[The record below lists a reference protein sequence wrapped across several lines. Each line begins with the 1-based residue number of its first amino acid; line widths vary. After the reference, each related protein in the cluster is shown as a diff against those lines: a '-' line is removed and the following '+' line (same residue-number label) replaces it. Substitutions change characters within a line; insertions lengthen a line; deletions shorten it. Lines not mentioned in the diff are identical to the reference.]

1 MAAVSVAE
9 LQGCDNFWYFGTW
22 WCMWLLE
29 LGASCWLLA
38 GLRFWWMEF
47 SFCIGCYN
55 TGFFGTSCW
64 LLAASRDAGW
74 SLAVAAWWKFLL
86 AAGIVVPARW
96 IFLVQELISVI
107 SWILLEC

>member
-1 MAAVSVAE
+1 MLAAGC
-9 LQGCDNFWYFGTW
+9 LQVCAFGGW
-22 WCMWLLE
+22 
-29 LGASCWLLA
+29 
-38 GLRFWWMEF
+38 
-47 SFCIGCYN
+47 SFLSTLIVGMQE
-55 TGFFGTSCW
+55 FFGTSCW

-107 SWILLEC
+107 PWILLEC

>member
-29 LGASCWLLA
+29 FGASCWLLA

-47 SFCIGCYN
+47 SFYIGCWN
-55 TGFFGTSCW
+55 VGFFAL
-64 LLAASRDAGW
+64 LLAASRMQAGYW
-74 SLAVAAWWKFLL
+74 H
-86 AAGIVVPARW
+86 IVVSARW
-96 IFLVQELISVI
+96 NFLYRNLALHVGTF
-107 SWILLEC
+107 